1 VLFRALLMPPAS
13 LLMVAAAGLW
23 LAVRGR
29 RAGLPIALAGVVA
42 TWFFCTYLV
51 AYSLVGWVESGQ
63 HPFDRTVWETSRA
76 GTPPPGAI
84 VVLGGGSVVDGPHSP
99 RRERLTPWSMQRVLA
114 GARVARMTG
123 LPVLVSGGGAPGGG
137 QQSEASLMRAMLEE
151 ELSVPVRWVEDRSRD
166 TAENAVLS
174 AAILKDGGIGS
185 IVLVTHAFHMPRAR
199 AAFEAVGLVVYPAPH
214 DWLSGPAGPQSLR
227 ALWPTAQAGALSSLA
242 LREFLGRAWYGL
254 IAAN

>member
-123 LPVLVSGGGAPGGG
+123 LPVLVSGGVAPGGG

-151 ELSVPVRWVEDRSRD
+151 ELSVPVRWV
-166 TAENAVLS
+166 
-174 AAILKDGGIGS
+174 AILKDGGIGS